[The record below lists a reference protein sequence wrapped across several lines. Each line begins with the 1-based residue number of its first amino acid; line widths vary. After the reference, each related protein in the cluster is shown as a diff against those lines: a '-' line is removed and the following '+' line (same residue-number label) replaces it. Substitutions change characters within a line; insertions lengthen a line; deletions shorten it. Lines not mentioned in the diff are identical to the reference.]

1 MTEIEIFDRP
11 EEIAIIGMAGRFPQA
26 RNVDQLWEKLRDGV
40 ELVTFF
46 TDEELRAGGATE
58 EMLKDPA
65 FVKAGAVMDDIDL
78 FDAGFFGY
86 SPREAEILDPQHRNF
101 LECAW
106 EALENAGY
114 DAERSRGLT
123 GVFAGVSFNGYLLRN
138 ICSNPAII
146 DAMGTF
152 LIGINSDKDF
162 LATRVSYELNL
173 TGPSM
178 NIQTACSTSLVTVHV
193 ACQSLLHGECDM
205 ALAGGVSISIHNR
218 MGYYHRA
225 GGIASPDGHCRAF
238 DAKGQGIVGGNGLG
252 VVVLKRLSEA
262 QVDGDNIIAVIK
274 GSTVNN
280 DGSAKIG
287 YTAPSID
294 GQSKAI
300 AEALA
305 IAAADAESITY
316 IEAHGTATVLG
327 DPIEV
332 AALTQSFRATT
343 QKKGFCAIGSVKTNL
358 GHLDAAAGITGIIKT
373 ALALKNEML
382 PPSLH
387 FEEPNPRIDFANSP
401 FYVNT
406 KLKVWESGPT
416 PRRAGVSSFGIGGTN
431 AHAILEEA
439 PEIRPSGT
447 SRPSQL
453 LLLSA
458 KTPTALDTMTANL
471 IDHFRKNPDINL
483 ADAAFTLQLGRK
495 VFNHRRTLVCRD
507 VEDAIR
513 TLEVLDPRRVL
524 TSFQGDGS
532 RSIVF
537 MFSGQGT
544 QYPNM
549 SLHLYE
555 HEPTFRGWVDHC
567 SELLRPYLGADLR
580 DVLYPGADV
589 VAAGEALKQTS
600 VAQPALFVVEYALAR
615 LLMEWGVR
623 PQAMIGHSIGEYVAA
638 CLAEVFSLADALQLV
653 TERGRLMQQMP
664 AGAMLSIRLAEK
676 DVTQLLKTG
685 LNLAAVNA
693 PSQCVV
699 AGPMDAVDALHK
711 QLVEQKVDCSLLHT
725 SHAFHSEMMRPVLA
739 PFIKMVTNVKRD
751 PPQIPFVSNV
761 SGTWITDAEATGP
774 EYWAS
779 HLGQTVRFAQ
789 GADELLKTPNRIFLE
804 IGPGQTLTALT
815 KQQLNRGAAQ
825 QVILSTLPAPHD
837 NKPDEEILLATLG
850 RLWLAGAELD
860 WIGFYTNEQRRRVP
874 LPSYPFERQRY
885 WIEPGKFGAS
895 VAERQLAPGKLPDI
909 GQWFYSRLWKQTH
922 LLEPST
928 STVGEQGDNCCLV
941 FSGENGFSSSLVQR
955 LTQEWPNLVYVIPG
969 DHFERLENN
978 SYSIDPQKRAHYE
991 ALLKSVRE
999 QNGTPT
1005 QIIHLW
1011 NTKALNLPEEAG
1023 YDAFERAQAQGFFSL
1038 LFLVQSLSRLNF
1050 NEGMQLTVVS
1060 KGLQDV
1066 TGRESFS
1073 PEKTTILAACK
1084 VIPQEYPH
1092 ITCRSIDTDLPSS
1105 DSVAGEELFEQL
1117 VAEVIGKS
1125 RDLVVA
1131 YRGRKRWLE
1140 TFVPLRLKSSASR
1153 SKVREGGVYLITG
1166 GLGTRG
1172 LLLAAH
1178 LARTAQVKLV
1188 LTGRSPFPAT
1198 QEWDQWLASHD
1209 EDDDVSRKVRRLRE
1223 IEEFGAEVF
1232 VASADVANR
1241 KQMESVIEQAYE
1253 RFGQLNGVI
1262 HAAEQRDGFM
1272 QAIQETG
1279 LTHCRQQFR
1288 AKVQGLFVLEELLW
1302 DKRLDFCVL
1311 MSSLSSVLGGL
1322 GFFAAAAAST
1332 FMDAFAAKQNR
1343 EGSTPWVSIDWDGW
1357 SLRDEL
1363 EGVVSNPNDTGIT
1376 AAEALEVFDRALS
1389 HRLITP
1395 LVISTRDLQARIS
1408 QWVKLESIRDKGQS
1422 ERESKPT
1429 GYPRPNLANPYVAPT
1444 NDIETSI
1451 AEIWQVLLGIEQV
1464 GIHDN
1469 LFDLGGDSLLVI
1481 QIVSRIREILRIEVP
1496 LRAIFETPTIAELA
1510 DSVGKSTLA
1519 MEGETEEIA
1528 TTLNL
1533 VEQLSDE
1540 ELLSL
1545 LEAQEA

>member
-1 MTEIEIFDRP
+1 
-11 EEIAIIGMAGRFPQA
+11 
-26 RNVDQLWEKLRDGV
+26 L
-40 ELVTFF
+40 
-46 TDEELRAGGATE
+46 
-58 EMLKDPA
+58 
-65 FVKAGAVMDDIDL
+65 
-78 FDAGFFGY
+78 
-86 SPREAEILDPQHRNF
+86 
-101 LECAW
+101 
-106 EALENAGY
+106 
-114 DAERSRGLT
+114 
-123 GVFAGVSFNGYLLRN
+123 
-138 ICSNPAII
+138 
-146 DAMGTF
+146 
-152 LIGINSDKDF
+152 
-162 LATRVSYELNL
+162 
-173 TGPSM
+173 
-178 NIQTACSTSLVTVHV
+178 
-193 ACQSLLHGECDM
+193 
-205 ALAGGVSISIHNR
+205 
-218 MGYYHRA
+218 
-225 GGIASPDGHCRAF
+225 
-238 DAKGQGIVGGNGLG
+238 
-252 VVVLKRLSEA
+252 
-262 QVDGDNIIAVIK
+262 QV
-274 GSTVNN
+274 
-280 DGSAKIG
+280 
-287 YTAPSID
+287 
-294 GQSKAI
+294 
-300 AEALA
+300 
-305 IAAADAESITY
+305 
-316 IEAHGTATVLG
+316 
-327 DPIEV
+327 
-332 AALTQSFRATT
+332 
-343 QKKGFCAIGSVKTNL
+343 
-358 GHLDAAAGITGIIKT
+358 
-373 ALALKNEML
+373 
-382 PPSLH
+382 
-387 FEEPNPRIDFANSP
+387 
-401 FYVNT
+401 
-406 KLKVWESGPT
+406 
-416 PRRAGVSSFGIGGTN
+416 
-431 AHAILEEA
+431 
-439 PEIRPSGT
+439 
-447 SRPSQL
+447 
-453 LLLSA
+453 
-458 KTPTALDTMTANL
+458 
-471 IDHFRKNPDINL
+471 
-483 ADAAFTLQLGRK
+483 GRK

-507 VEDAIR
+507 TEDAVR
-513 TLEVLDPRRVL
+513 TLEVVDPRRVL
-524 TSFQGDGS
+524 TSFQEDGS

-555 HEPTFRGWVDHC
+555 HEPTFRSCVDHC
-567 SELLRPYLGADLR
+567 SELLRPYLGGDLR
-580 DVLYPGADV
+580 DVLYPGAGV

-638 CLAEVFSLADALQLV
+638 CLAGVFSLADALQLV

-676 DVTQLLKTG
+676 DVVQLLRTG

-699 AGPMDAVDALHK
+699 AGPTDAIDALHR
-711 QLVEQKVDCSLLHT
+711 QLVEQKVDSSLLHT
-725 SHAFHSEMMRPVLA
+725 SHAFHSEMMKPVLA
-739 PFIKMVTNVKRD
+739 PFIKMVKNVERK

-761 SGTWITDAEATGP
+761 SGTWITDAEAIDP
-774 EYWAS
+774 EYWAR

-789 GADELLKTPNRIFLE
+789 GVQELLQQPDRIFLE

-815 KQQLNRGAAQ
+815 KQQLNSRAAQ
-825 QVILSTLPAPHD
+825 HVVLSTLPSPHD

-860 WIGFYTNEQRRRVP
+860 WFAFYTNEQRRRVP

-885 WIEPGKFGAS
+885 WIEPAKPGVS
-895 VAERQLAPGKLPDI
+895 VAEPHIATGKLPDI

-922 LLEPST
+922 LLEPSAAA
-928 STVGEQGDNCCLV
+928 EQHNDCCLV
-941 FSGENGFSSSLVQR
+941 FSGENGFSSGLVQR

-999 QNGTPT
+999 ENGTPT

-1011 NTKALNLPEEAG
+1011 NTTALNVPEEAG
-1023 YDAFERAQAQGFFSL
+1023 YDAFERAQTQGFFSL

-1060 KGLQDV
+1060 KGVQDV
-1066 TGRESFS
+1066 TGRECFS

-1092 ITCRSIDTDLPSS
+1092 ITCRSIDTDLPSP
-1105 DSVAGEELFEQL
+1105 DSVAGKELLDHL
-1117 VAEVIGKS
+1117 VAEVTGKS

-1131 YRGRKRWLE
+1131 YRGRRRWVE
-1140 TFVPLRLKSSASR
+1140 TFVPLRLEGGGSSR
-1153 SKVREGGVYLITG
+1153 VREGGVYLITG

-1172 LLLAAH
+1172 LVLAAH

-1198 QEWDQWLASHD
+1198 QEWDKWLASHD

-1223 IEEFGAEVF
+1223 IEELGAEVL
-1232 VASADVANR
+1232 VARADVADR

-1288 AKVQGLFVLEELLW
+1288 AKVQGLFILEELLR

-1376 AAEALEVFDRALS
+1376 AAEALEVSDRVLS

-1395 LVISTRDLQARIS
+1395 LVISTRNLQVRIS

-1422 ERESKPT
+1422 EKENKPT
-1429 GYPRPNLANPYVAPT
+1429 GYPRPNLANSYVAPT

-1451 AEIWQVLLGIEQV
+1451 AEIWQELLGIEQV

-1481 QIVSRIREILRIEVP
+1481 QIVSRIREILQIEVP

-1510 DSVGKSTLA
+1510 ESVGKSALA
-1519 MEGETEEIA
+1519 MLDDTEKIA

-1540 ELLSL
+1540 ELMTL
-1545 LEAQEA
+1545 LAEQEA

>member
-1 MTEIEIFDRP
+1 MSNFEIADRP

-26 RNVDQLWEKLRDGV
+26 RNVEQFWEKLCDGI

-46 TDEELRAGGATE
+46 TDEELRAEGATE

-65 FVKAGAVMDDIDL
+65 FVKAAAVMDDIDL

-114 DAERSRGLT
+114 DADRSMGLT
-123 GVFAGVSFNGYLLRN
+123 GVFAGGSFNGYLLRN

-193 ACQSLLHGECDM
+193 ACQSLLNGECDM
-205 ALAGGVSISIHNR
+205 ALAGGVSISIHNN
-218 MGYYHRA
+218 MGYYYRP
-225 GGIASPDGHCRAF
+225 GGISSPDGHCRAF

-262 QVDGDNIIAVIK
+262 REAGDNIIAVIK

-305 IAAADAESITY
+305 IAAVDAESITY
-316 IEAHGTATVLG
+316 IEAHGTGTELG

-343 QKKGFCAIGSVKTNL
+343 QKKGFCALGSVKTNL
-358 GHLDAAAGITGIIKT
+358 GHLDAAAGVTGIIKT
-373 ALALKNEML
+373 ALSLQNKIL

-387 FEEPNPRIDFANSP
+387 FEQPNPRIDFVNSP
-401 FYVNT
+401 FYVNA
-406 KLKVWESGPT
+406 KLKAWEAGPT

-439 PEIRPSGT
+439 PEVELSGET
-447 SRPSQL
+447 RSSQL

-458 KTPTALDTMTANL
+458 KTPTALETMTMNL
-471 IDHFRKNPDINL
+471 AEHFKQNPELNL

-495 VFNHRRTLVCRD
+495 VFGHRRAVVCCD
-507 VEDAIR
+507 AEDAIK

-524 TSFQGDGS
+524 TSFQEDGS
-532 RSIVF
+532 RSIGF

-555 HEPTFRGWVDHC
+555 HEPAFREWIDSC
-567 SELLRPYLGADLR
+567 SEMLQPNLGTDLR
-580 DVLYPGADV
+580 DVLYSDHEA

-600 VAQPALFVVEYALAR
+600 LAQPALFVVEYALAR

-623 PQAMIGHSIGEYVAA
+623 PQVMIGHSIGEYVAA
-638 CLAEVFSLADALQLV
+638 CLAGVFSLADALTLV

-664 AGAMLSIRLAEK
+664 AGAMLSIRLAEE
-676 DVTQLLKTG
+676 DVVPFLRTG
-685 LNLAAVNA
+685 LSLAAVNA
-693 PSQCVV
+693 PAQCVV
-699 AGPMDAVDALHK
+699 AGDGSTIDALEK
-711 QLVEQKVDCSLLHT
+711 QLAERKVDCSRLHT
-725 SHAFHSEMMRPVLA
+725 SHAFHSELMKPAIA
-739 PFIKMVTNVKRD
+739 PFIEMVKKVKRN

-761 SGTWITDAEATGP
+761 SGTWITEAEATDP
-774 EYWAS
+774 EYWAR
-779 HLGQTVRFAQ
+779 HLRQTVRFAQ
-789 GADELLKTPNRIFLE
+789 GVHELLQEPNRIFVE

-815 KQQLNRGAAQ
+815 KQQLKGRAAQ
-825 QVILSTLPAPHD
+825 QLVVPTLPPP
-837 NKPDEEILLATLG
+837 NNNQSDEEAMLTTLG
-850 RLWLAGAELD
+850 RLWLAGVQLD
-860 WIGFYTNEQRRRVP
+860 WSAFYANERRHRIP

-885 WIEPGKFGAS
+885 WIEPGKIQQSAGRRVAS
-895 VAERQLAPGKLPDI
+895 GKLPDI
-909 GQWFYSRLWKQTH
+909 TQWFYSRLWKQTN
-922 LLEPST
+922 LLES
-928 STVGEQGDNCCLV
+928 SLATVAEARNDWRLV
-941 FSGENGFSSSLVQR
+941 FAAENDFSSTLVQR
-955 LTQEWPNLVYVIPG
+955 LTHEWPNLVCVMPG
-969 DHFERLENN
+969 DHFERLDD
-978 SYSIDPQKRAHYE
+978 YTYRIDPQKRAHYE
-991 ALLKSVRE
+991 ALLKAVKE
-999 QNGTPT
+999 QNSTPT

-1011 NTKALNLPEEAG
+1011 NATSPSVTVRDHFEET
-1023 YDAFERAQAQGFFSL
+1023 QIQGLYSL
-1038 LFLVQSLSRLNF
+1038 LFLVQSLSRLNL
-1050 NEGMQLTVVS
+1050 NDAALQLTVIS
-1060 KGLQDV
+1060 SGIEEI
-1066 TGRESFS
+1066 TGTESFS

-1092 ITCRSIDTDLPSS
+1092 ISCRSIDIDLVPPNSIE
-1105 DSVAGEELFEQL
+1105 GRELLDQML
-1117 VAEVIGKS
+1117 VECTGKS
-1125 RDLVVA
+1125 RDLVVG
-1131 YRGRKRWLE
+1131 YRGRRRWVE
-1140 TFVPLRLKSSASR
+1140 TFEPFQLDLGASR
-1153 SKVREGGVYLITG
+1153 SRLREGGVYLITG
-1166 GLGTRG
+1166 GLGRRG
-1172 LLLAAH
+1172 LLIATH
-1178 LARTAQVKLV
+1178 LAGIAQVKLI
-1188 LTGRSPFPAT
+1188 LTGRSPFPERA
-1198 QEWDQWLASHD
+1198 EWDEWLASR
-1209 EDDDVSRKVRRLRE
+1209 DDDVSRKVRRLKK
-1223 IEEFGAEVF
+1223 IEELGAEILVIN
-1232 VASADVANR
+1232 ADVADR
-1241 KQMESVIEQAYE
+1241 KQMESVIDQTYE

-1279 LTHCRQQFR
+1279 LAHCRNQFR
-1288 AKVQGLFVLEELLW
+1288 PKVQGLLVLEELLR
-1302 DKRLDFCVL
+1302 DKQLDFCLV
-1311 MSSLSSVLGGL
+1311 MSSLSTVLGGL

-1332 FMDAFAAKQNR
+1332 FMDAFAGKQNR
-1343 EGSTPWVSIDWDGW
+1343 KGSTPWLSVDWDGW

-1363 EGVVSNPNDTGIT
+1363 EGIESNPDDTGIT
-1376 AAEALEVFDRALS
+1376 AAEAIEVFDRVLS

-1395 LVISTRDLQARIS
+1395 VVISTSDLQARIS

-1422 ERESKPT
+1422 EKKNEST
-1429 GYPRPNLANPYVAPT
+1429 GYPRPNLSTSYVAPT

-1451 AEIWQVLLGIEQV
+1451 AEIWQELLGIEQV

-1481 QIVSRIREILRIEVP
+1481 QIVSRIREILHIEVP

-1510 DSVGKSTLA
+1510 ENVGKSALA
-1519 MEGETEEIA
+1519 LQGDTEEIA
-1528 TTLNL
+1528 TTLNI

-1540 ELLSL
+1540 ELMSL
-1545 LEAQEA
+1545 LAEQEA